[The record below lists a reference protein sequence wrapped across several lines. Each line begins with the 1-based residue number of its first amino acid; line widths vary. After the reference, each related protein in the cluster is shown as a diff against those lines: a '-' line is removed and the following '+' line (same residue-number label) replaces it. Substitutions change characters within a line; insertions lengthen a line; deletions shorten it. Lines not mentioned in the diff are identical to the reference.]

1 MSNVCMCGLVRA
13 CAGGWLWQGTRTSKP
28 WRRHSATFAVTVCVL
43 AGCLQDPQ
51 DTTPGMSE
59 PVTPGTREPVTG
71 QLAIDGPQPVMA
83 ETPGTVDAPVAVLL
97 EDEDPHL
104 ARLLAQMLA
113 AARSD
118 PRSGESRGRLAMA
131 YEVNGF
137 TDAALATYAQATV
150 LDSTESK
157 WPYLRAMLLWE
168 MGDHESALD
177 SLDKSVAVDAGY
189 IPAWLWRGA
198 WLLERGEY
206 QKAAVAFDRAT
217 ELGGGAAATIGLA
230 RTRLQQKRHDE
241 VVALLEPAVAEMP
254 HPYIHRLLGS
264 AYRALGRSEEARIA
278 LARGRRGPQDRAWL
292 WPDLHRATLDL
303 YIGGF
308 TGRLTRA
315 ENLLAIG
322 AGREALSIL
331 ETLYQDRPNH
341 PALLSGLGHAYAQV
355 GRLERA
361 RAVLQHGID
370 ASPDNYYL
378 HRLISAIHHQRGD
391 TSRALRHMHRAQE
404 LIPERGSDHEWVG
417 RMLMDLGR
425 HDEALASLDR
435 ALRYGVRNPEHV
447 LYTAGMIE
455 MRRERW
461 IEAAGRF
468 RQAVRINETL
478 TPAQVELAHCLG
490 ELGRYREAEAVLLW
504 AEKLADQ
511 PREVNAARRRLAEL
525 QAQSSARSG

>member
-1 MSNVCMCGLVRA
+1 LSNVCMCGLVRA
-13 CAGGWLWQGTRTSKP
+13 LAGGWLCQGTRTSKP
-28 WRRHSATFAVTVCVL
+28 WRRRSLTVAMTVWVL

-71 QLAIDGPQPVMA
+71 RLAIDGPRSVMA
-83 ETPGTVDAPVAVLL
+83 ETPATVDAPLAVLL

-104 ARLLAQMLA
+104 ARLLDQLLT

-137 TDAALATYAQATV
+137 TDAALVTYAQATV

-177 SLDKSVAVDAGY
+177 SLDTSVAIDAAY
-189 IPAWLWRGA
+189 IPSWLWRGA
-198 WLLERGEY
+198 WLLERGDYEN
-206 QKAAVAFDRAT
+206 AAVAFNRAAK
-217 ELGGGAAATIGLA
+217 LGGGAAATVGLA
-230 RTRLQQKRHDE
+230 RTRLHQKRHDE
-241 VVALLEPAVAEMP
+241 VVALLEPAVAEIP
-254 HPYIHRLLGS
+254 HPYIHRLLGR
-264 AYRALGRSEEARIA
+264 AYQALGRSEEARIA
-278 LARGRRGPQDRAWL
+278 LARGRRGPQDRTWQ
-292 WPDLHRATLDL
+292 WPDLRRATLDL

-315 ENLLAIG
+315 ENLLSIG

-331 ETLYQDRPNH
+331 EKLYEDRPNH
-341 PALLSGLGHAYAQV
+341 PALLTSLGHAYAQV

-361 RAVLQHGID
+361 RSVLQHGID
-370 ASPDNYYL
+370 ASPDGYYL
-378 HRLISAIHHQRGD
+378 HRLISAIHHQLGD
-391 TSRALRHMHRAQE
+391 TSRALRHMRRAQE
-404 LIPERGSDHEWVG
+404 LIQERGSDHEWIG
-417 RMLMDLGR
+417 TLLMDLGR

-435 ALRYGVRNPEHV
+435 ALSHGVRNPENV
-447 LYTAGMIE
+447 LYMAGMIE
-455 MRRERW
+455 MGRERW
-461 IEAAGRF
+461 SKAAERF

-478 TPAQVELAHCLG
+478 TPAQVQLAHCLG
-490 ELGRYREAEAVLLW
+490 ELGRYREAEAALRW
-504 AEKLADQ
+504 AEELADQ
-511 PREVNAARRRLAEL
+511 PREVSAARRRLAEL
-525 QAQSSARSG
+525 QEQSSARSR